1 MRHLVLLLAAC
12 GIAQL
17 PCSRIDAQGVI
28 PTLPAAKADV
38 ADAGSADNVDPYQ
51 WLEEVDSARA
61 MAWVNAENAKTLKV
75 LESDPRY
82 PDLHAAALKVAE
94 TQDRIP
100 IPRFLA
106 NDIYNFWQDAEHVRG
121 LWRKTSLAEYRNPT
135 PRWSNVLDLDALA
148 RSESANWVW
157 EGDDCLHPSESRCL
171 IGLSDGGEDAVTV
184 REFDLPTREFAPR
197 GFELPKSKQ
206 TSTWVNHDQ
215 LLIASDFGPGTMTAS
230 GYPYVVKSLTRGEP
244 LSAAREVFR
253 GKPEDVGVDVGT
265 WVDGSGN
272 TAVVISRGVS
282 FFESKYYL
290 VRPAGPQQLDIPLKS
305 ELKALLADRL
315 LFTINEPWDVNGAH
329 FAQGALLSLDLA
341 KATADPR
348 HLHPTLVYMPGP
360 RESLAE
366 VGATRRHLVVTLYEN
381 VKGRARIFT
390 PAADD
395 GWTGQKLDLPDN
407 ASIALVDADL
417 RSDEAFLNV
426 TGFLM
431 PTSLWLVDA
440 ADRSVAKVKQLPPQ
454 FES

>member
-1 MRHLVLLLAAC
+1 MRPLVLLLAAC

-17 PCSRIDAQGVI
+17 TCSRVNAQGMT
-28 PTLPAAKADV
+28 PALQAAKADV
-38 ADAGSADNVDPYQ
+38 ANAGSADNVDPYQ
-51 WLEEVDSARA
+51 WLEDVDSARA

-135 PRWSNVLDLDALA
+135 PRWSKVLDLDALA
-148 RSESANWVW
+148 KSESANWVW

-171 IGLSDGGEDAVTV
+171 IDLSDGGEDAVTV
-184 REFDLPTREFAPR
+184 REFDLPNRGFAPR

-230 GYPYVVKSLTRGEP
+230 GYPYIVKSLTRGEP
-244 LSAAREVFR
+244 FSAAREVFR
-253 GKPEDVGVDVGT
+253 GKPEDVEVDVGT

-290 VRPAGPQQLDIPLKS
+290 VRPAGPQQLDIPS
-305 ELKALLADRL
+305 EVRD
-315 LFTINEPWDVNGAH
+315 
-329 FAQGALLSLDLA
+329 QGAARGS
-341 KATADPR
+341 TAVHDQRTVGRERRAFRSRRIAVPR
-348 HLHPTLVYMPGP
+348 FG
-360 RESLAE
+360 
-366 VGATRRHLVVTLYEN
+366 
-381 VKGRARIFT
+381 KGDCR
-390 PAADD
+390 PAASASDAGLYAGSARVASRGGGDPAPSDRDALREREGAARAFSRPRPMAD
-395 GWTGQKLDLPDN
+395 GPGRS
-407 ASIALVDADL
+407 SICPTTLQ
-417 RSDEAFLNV
+417 SPWS
-426 TGFLM
+426 M
-431 PTSLWLVDA
+431 PICGAMRHS
-440 ADRSVAKVKQLPPQ
+440 
-454 FES
+454 